1 MIDNFIIFV
10 ILYITA
16 FILGMFVEWVLSR
29 PEPPKD
35 PVDLD
40 EIISEFDNKKVD
52 MKEWKKC
59 IKECEAYY
67 RGDGKIVDQEPV
79 KDVKK
84 PKKKNDR
91 RQSRTK
97 ATNSKTKK

>member
-1 MIDNFIIFV
+1 MIDNFVTFI

-16 FILGMFVEWVLSR
+16 FILGMFVEWVISR

-40 EIISEFDNKKVD
+40 EIISEFDDKKVD
-52 MKEWKKC
+52 MKEWKEC

-67 RGDGKIVDQEPV
+67 REDGKIIDQEPV

-84 PKKKNDR
+84 KKKKNDKKK
-91 RQSRTK
+91 QNK
-97 ATNSKTKK
+97 NKTKGRI

>member
-40 EIISEFDNKKVD
+40 EVISEFDDNEQLTGVD
-52 MKEWKKC
+52 F
-59 IKECEAYY
+59 
-67 RGDGKIVDQEPV
+67 
-79 KDVKK
+79 
-84 PKKKNDR
+84 
-91 RQSRTK
+91 
-97 ATNSKTKK
+97 